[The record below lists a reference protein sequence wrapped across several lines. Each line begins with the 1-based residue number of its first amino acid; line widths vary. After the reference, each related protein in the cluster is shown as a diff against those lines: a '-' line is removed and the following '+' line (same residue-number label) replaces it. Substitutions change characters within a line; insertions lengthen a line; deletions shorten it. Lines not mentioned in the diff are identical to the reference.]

1 MSKTAIV
8 IVARDPRGAKRRLR
22 NVLAPAE
29 REALSRAMLADVLA
43 ACRGT
48 RADVL
53 VVTES
58 AAVARMAHV
67 AGARVHRT
75 DTKGTRACARI
86 GIAVMAGRGADA
98 VLVLPAD
105 LPLLRSADVR
115 RLLAAGATDGLVAVA
130 DRHGR
135 GTNALLIR
143 PPLALPALFGPA
155 SFSAHVGAARRR
167 GLRVRTPRI
176 AGVRLDV
183 DTPDDLRLLRQK
195 RRIVGSRTAAVL
207 RELG

>member
-1 MSKTAIV
+1 MSRTAIV

-22 NVLAPAE
+22 DVLTPGQ

-58 AAVARMAHV
+58 RVVARIARAAGAAV
-67 AGARVHRT
+67 HRAEA
-75 DTKGTRACARI
+75 KGTRACARI
-86 GIAVMAGRGADA
+86 GTRVMAGRGASA

-105 LPLLRSADVR
+105 LPLLRQADVR
-115 RLLAAGATDGLVAVA
+115 RLLAAGAREGVVVTA

-135 GTNALLIR
+135 GTNALLLR
-143 PPLALPALFGPA
+143 PAGAMAALFGPA
-155 SFSAHVGAARRR
+155 SFTAHVNAACR
-167 GLRVRTPRI
+167 GGLPLRTPRI

-195 RRIVGSRTAAVL
+195 RRLAGPRTAAVL
-207 RELG
+207 RALD

>member
-1 MSKTAIV
+1 MTQTAIV

-22 NVLAPAE
+22 TVLTPDQ

-43 ACRGT
+43 ACRAT

-58 AAVARMAHV
+58 AAVARA
-67 AGARVHRT
+67 ARASGATVHRT
-75 DTKGTRACARI
+75 DAKGTRACARI
-86 GIAVMAGRGADA
+86 GTRVAAKRGAGA

-105 LPLLRSADVR
+105 LPLLRTADVR
-115 RLLAAGATDGLVAVA
+115 RLLAAGARDGVVVAA

-135 GTNALLIR
+135 GTNALLLR
-143 PPLALPALFGPA
+143 PAEAMPALFGA
-155 SFSAHVGAARRR
+155 ESFRAHIVAARRR
-167 GLRVRTPRI
+167 GLRLRTPRI

-183 DTPDDLRLLRQK
+183 DTADDLRVLR
-195 RRIVGSRTAAVL
+195 RRWRSAGTRTAAVL
-207 RELG
+207 RALG